1 VNSTR
6 RPFKQLKRF
15 GLAMSLGVAAV
26 ANNAGLAFAK
36 ETWVL

>member
-1 VNSTR
+1 MNPTQ

-15 GLAMSLGVAAV
+15 GLAMALGVAAV
-26 ANNAGLAFAK
+26 ANKAGFALAQ

>member
-1 VNSTR
+1 VNPTR
-6 RPFKQLKRF
+6 RHFKQLKRF

-26 ANNAGLAFAK
+26 ANNASLALAQ

>member
-1 VNSTR
+1 VNPTR
-6 RPFKQLKRF
+6 RHFKQLKRF

-26 ANNAGLAFAK
+26 ANNPSLALAQ

>member
-1 VNSTR
+1 MNSTQHL
-6 RPFKQLKRF
+6 FKQLKRF

-26 ANNAGLAFAK
+26 ANNPSLALAR